1 MLDRLKEFLIEQRFV
16 SGCIAVILINLVGI
30 WWVDNQLDSYN
41 TELSRMTDHGTET
54 LGLVAMRNMLRNQ
67 LEVAQNAVQRTEENL
82 VFEENLAENL
92 WYFYSI
98 EGKTNTRLTELR
110 QLDPAAL
117 SKGESYKR
125 VPYELSVTGDFVG
138 ISEFL
143 PQLEIGPRLVRIR
156 EFTLR
161 KEMGED
167 EQLSLDLNLEM
178 LGSP

>member
-1 MLDRLKEFLIEQRFV
+1 MLDRFKEFLVEQRFV
-16 SGCIAVILINLVGI
+16 SVCIAVILTSLVGI
-30 WWVDNQLDSYN
+30 WWVGNQLDSYK

-54 LGLVAMRNMLRNQ
+54 LGLVAMRNMLQNE
-67 LEVAQNAVQRTEENL
+67 LDVAQNAVQRTEENL
-82 VFEENLAENL
+82 VFEENLADNL

-98 EGKTNTRLTELR
+98 ESKTETRLTELR
-110 QLDPAAL
+110 QLDPYAL
-117 SKGESYKR
+117 SDGESYKR
-125 VPYELSVTGDFVG
+125 VPYELSATGDFVG
-138 ISEFL
+138 ISEFIR
-143 PQLEIGPRLVRIR
+143 QLEIGPRLVRIQ